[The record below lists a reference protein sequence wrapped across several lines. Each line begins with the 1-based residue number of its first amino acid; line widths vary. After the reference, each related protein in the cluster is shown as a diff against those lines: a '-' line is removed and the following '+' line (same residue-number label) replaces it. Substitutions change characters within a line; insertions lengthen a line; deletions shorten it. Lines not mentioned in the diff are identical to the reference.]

1 MEFVDLQA
9 QYRAYQAELETA
21 IGQVLASSR
30 FINGP
35 QVGELEKKLAE
46 FVGRRQAV
54 ACASGTDALQLALL
68 ALGIGPGDE
77 VITTPFTFIATAET
91 IALCGAK
98 PVFVDI
104 EERTF
109 NLDPEKLAAALTPRS
124 KAIIAVDLYGH
135 PAAYDEISAFASEHG
150 LRLIEDA
157 AQSLGADYRGRRCGS
172 FGDLA
177 ATSFFPAKPLGCYGD
192 GGMLFT
198 DDEELAGKLR
208 SLRNHGQKK
217 RYYHELIGCNSRL
230 DTLQAAVLL
239 VKLEHF
245 PEEIDRRNR
254 VAGNYSRALGEDFT
268 IPVVEEGCRSVFAQY
283 TLRSRRRE
291 AVLAGLG
298 EAGIPYAI
306 HYPVPLHLQPAFAGL
321 GYAAGAFPVAERAA
335 AEVFSLPMHPF
346 LDFETQSRIIETLKR
361 CTS

>member
-1 MEFVDLQA
+1 
-9 QYRAYQAELETA
+9 
-21 IGQVLASSR
+21 LA
-30 FINGP
+30 G
-35 QVGELEKKLAE
+35 

-68 ALGIGPGDE
+68 AFGIGAGDE

-109 NLDPEKLAAALTPRS
+109 NLDPEKLAGALTARTR
-124 KAIIAVDLYGH
+124 AIVAVDLYGH
-135 PAAYDEISAFASEHG
+135 PAAYDEISAFAAEHG
-150 LRLIEDA
+150 LKLIEDA
-157 AQSLGADYRGRRCGS
+157 AQSLGADYHGRRCGS
-172 FGDLA
+172 FGDLS

-198 DDEELAGKLR
+198 DDEEMAATLR
-208 SLRNHGQKK
+208 CLRNHGQKK
-217 RYYHELIGCNSRL
+217 RYYHEAIGCNSRL

-239 VKLEHF
+239 VKLTHF
-245 PEEIDRRNR
+245 PEEITRRNQ
-254 VAGNYSRALGEDFT
+254 VAETYSRALADNFS
-268 IPVVEEGCRSVFAQY
+268 IPVVEDDCRSVFAQY

-291 AVLAGLG
+291 RVLAELG

-321 GYAAGAFPVAERAA
+321 GYGPGDFPVAEKIAG
-335 AEVFSLPMHPF
+335 EVFSLPMHPF
-346 LDFETQSRIIETLKR
+346 LDGETQSRIIETLKQ